1 MNPVAAPLALWSD
14 TLTMKQWEKMIT
26 DDVLLFSATNEE
38 LNTLRAAPT
47 SLRKAS
53 LIGLNV
59 FVLPPPPPL
68 PPPDFYRFKTTHA
81 HAIKSNNPH
90 AWANFRRIRN
100 KVNTDIKSAKELCYC
115 QRASR
120 AKTVGLRDGQNNVR
134 CRLPGDFSGVR
145 FHE

>member
-1 MNPVAAPLALWSD
+1 
-14 TLTMKQWEKMIT
+14 MKQWEIMIT

-47 SLRKAS
+47 AQGNRDRSKRIRS
-53 LIGLNV
+53 T
-59 FVLPPPPPL
+59 P

-81 HAIKSNNPH
+81 HAIKSNNSH

-120 AKTVGLRDGQNNVR
+120 AKTVGLRDGQKKVR

>member
-1 MNPVAAPLALWSD
+1 MNHVAALLALWSD
-14 TLTMKQWEKMIT
+14 TLTRKQWEIMIT

-47 SLRKAS
+47 SLRKATV
-53 LIGLNV
+53 IGLNV
-59 FVLPPPPPL
+59 FVLPPPPP
-68 PPPDFYRFKTTHA
+68 PDSYRFKTTHA

-90 AWANFRRIRN
+90 AWANFGRIRN

-120 AKTVGLRDGQNNVR
+120 AKTVGLRDGQKNVR

>member
-1 MNPVAAPLALWSD
+1 MNHVAAPLALWSD
-14 TLTMKQWEKMIT
+14 TLTMKQWEIMIT

-53 LIGLNV
+53 LIGL
-59 FVLPPPPPL
+59 
-68 PPPDFYRFKTTHA
+68 
-81 HAIKSNNPH
+81 
-90 AWANFRRIRN
+90 NFRRIRN

-120 AKTVGLRDGQNNVR
+120 AKTVGLRDGQKNVR

>member
-1 MNPVAAPLALWSD
+1 MNHVAALLALWSD
-14 TLTMKQWEKMIT
+14 TLTMKQWEIMIT

-47 SLRKAS
+47 SLRKATV
-53 LIGLNV
+53 IGLNV
-59 FVLPPPPPL
+59 FVIPP

-81 HAIKSNNPH
+81 HAVNSNNPH

-120 AKTVGLRDGQNNVR
+120 AKTVGLRDGQKNVR

>member
-1 MNPVAAPLALWSD
+1 MNHVAALLALWSD
-14 TLTMKQWEKMIT
+14 TLTMKQWEIMIT

-53 LIGLNV
+53 VIGLNV
-59 FVLPPPPPL
+59 FVLPPH
-68 PPPDFYRFKTTHA
+68 PPDFYRFKTTHA
-81 HAIKSNNPH
+81 HAIKSNNSH

-120 AKTVGLRDGQNNVR
+120 AKTVGLRDGQKKVR

>member
-1 MNPVAAPLALWSD
+1 MNHVAALLALWSD
-14 TLTMKQWEKMIT
+14 TLTMKQWEIMIT

-53 LIGLNV
+53 VIGLNV
-59 FVLPPPPPL
+59 FVLPPFPPPRISIDL
-68 PPPDFYRFKTTHA
+68 KQRMHMPF
-81 HAIKSNNPH
+81 NPH

-120 AKTVGLRDGQNNVR
+120 PKTVALQDGQKNVR

>member
-1 MNPVAAPLALWSD
+1 MNHVAAPLALWSD
-14 TLTMKQWEKMIT
+14 TLTMKQWEIMIT

-53 LIGLNV
+53 LIGLN
-59 FVLPPPPPL
+59 PRPTP
-68 PPPDFYRFKTTHA
+68 HA
-81 HAIKSNNPH
+81 HEIESNNPH

>member
-1 MNPVAAPLALWSD
+1 MDHVAALLALWSD
-14 TLTMKQWEKMIT
+14 TLTMKQWEIMIT
-26 DDVLLFSATNEE
+26 YDVLLFSATNEE

-53 LIGLNV
+53 VIGLS
-59 FVLPPPPPL
+59 VLVLTPPPPP
-68 PPPDFYRFKTTHA
+68 PHPDFYRFKTTHA

-100 KVNTDIKSAKELCYC
+100 KVHTDIKSAKQLCYC

-120 AKTVGLRDGQNNVR
+120 AKTVGL
-134 CRLPGDFSGVR
+134 
-145 FHE
+145 